1 MNCFLGLTVL
11 RVSAISLQSSLEQLH
26 SNKTNIFNQT
36 IDLDQLNL
44 ISERKYYDHSIE
56 IENDVS
62 TETPTHIT
70 DEMGNGIT
78 NKDLN
83 DETPTH
89 ITDEM
94 GNGIANKD
102 LNDENFEIGE
112 TYKNIEEPIIQD
124 LNNTYI
130 NDFVIKENKSV
141 NQDNSHEAGSETD
154 KFAKT
159 KNNESSKNAMDKKH
173 NYVKTPEIPV
183 KDSDNQIVQTLNDEA
198 TQESDAE
205 PENVYDTEII
215 EKDVITVIPKTSV
228 DEALENYVR
237 QINLNTF

>member
-62 TETPTHIT
+62 TETPTHFT

-83 DETPTH
+83 DE
-89 ITDEM
+89 
-94 GNGIANKD
+94 
-102 LNDENFEIGE
+102 NFEMGE

-130 NDFVIKENKSV
+130 NDFVIKENKIV
-141 NQDNSHEAGSETD
+141 NQDNSHEVGSETD

-159 KNNESSKNAMDKKH
+159 KNNESAKNAMDKKH
-173 NYVKTPEIPV
+173 NYVKAPEIPV

-215 EKDVITVIPKTSV
+215 EKDVKTLIPKTSV

>member
-62 TETPTHIT
+62 TETPTHF
-70 DEMGNGIT
+70 
-78 NKDLN
+78 
-83 DETPTH
+83 
-89 ITDEM
+89 TDEM

-130 NDFVIKENKSV
+130 NDFVIKENESV

-183 KDSDNQIVQTLNDEA
+183 KDSDNQIVQTLNDKA

>member
-1 MNCFLGLTVL
+1 MNWFLGLTVL

-62 TETPTHIT
+62 TETPTHF
-70 DEMGNGIT
+70 
-78 NKDLN
+78 
-83 DETPTH
+83 
-89 ITDEM
+89 TDEM

-130 NDFVIKENKSV
+130 NDFVIKENESV

-159 KNNESSKNAMDKKH
+159 NAMDKKH
-173 NYVKTPEIPV
+173 KYVKAPEIPV
-183 KDSDNQIVQTLNDEA
+183 EDSDNQIVQTLNDEA

-215 EKDVITVIPKTSV
+215 EKDMITVIPKTSV

>member
-1 MNCFLGLTVL
+1 MNWFLGLTVL
-11 RVSAISLQSSLEQLH
+11 RVSAISIQPSLEQLH
-26 SNKTNIFNQT
+26 SSKTNIFNQT

-62 TETPTHIT
+62 TETPTHFT

-83 DETPTH
+83 DE
-89 ITDEM
+89 
-94 GNGIANKD
+94 
-102 LNDENFEIGE
+102 NFEMGE

-130 NDFVIKENKSV
+130 NDFVIKENESV

-173 NYVKTPEIPV
+173 KDVKAPEIPV
-183 KDSDNQIVQTLNDEA
+183 EDSDNQIVQTLNDKA

-205 PENVYDTEII
+205 PKNVYDTEII
-215 EKDVITVIPKTSV
+215 EKDVITVIPQTSV
-228 DEALENYVR
+228 DEALENFIR
-237 QINLNTF
+237 QIYLNTF

>member
-1 MNCFLGLTVL
+1 MNWFLGLTVL
-11 RVSAISLQSSLEQLH
+11 RVSAISMQPSLEQLH

-62 TETPTHIT
+62 TETPTHF
-70 DEMGNGIT
+70 
-78 NKDLN
+78 
-83 DETPTH
+83 
-89 ITDEM
+89 TDEM

-130 NDFVIKENKSV
+130 NDFVIKENESV

-215 EKDVITVIPKTSV
+215 EKDVKTLIPKTSV

>member
-1 MNCFLGLTVL
+1 MNWFLGLTVL
-11 RVSAISLQSSLEQLH
+11 RVSAISMQPSLEQLH

-70 DEMGNGIT
+70 DEMGNGI
-78 NKDLN
+78 
-83 DETPTH
+83 
-89 ITDEM
+89 
-94 GNGIANKD
+94 ANKD

-130 NDFVIKENKSV
+130 NDFVIKENKIV
-141 NQDNSHEAGSETD
+141 NQDNSHEVGSETD
-154 KFAKT
+154 KFAKN
-159 KNNESSKNAMDKKH
+159 KNNESAKNAMDKKH
-173 NYVKTPEIPV
+173 NYVKAPEIPV

-205 PENVYDTEII
+205 TENVYDTEII
-215 EKDVITVIPKTSV
+215 EKDVITVIPQTSV
-228 DEALENYVR
+228 DEALENFIR
-237 QINLNTF
+237 QIYLNTF